1 MYTELVVAGILL
13 AMLYFELTQFSPGG
27 LVTPVYLAL
36 CLSTPVRIVHTV
48 VVVALTW
55 AVMRLVGR
63 VWIVYGKRY
72 FAISVAVSFLL
83 DALLGI
89 LFPVVG
95 GLRAIGYIVPALMV
109 RDIERQGLR
118 ATALSCGIV
127 TLLCVLPM
135 LWAGVL

>member
-1 MYTELVVAGILL
+1 MYTEVVVAGILL

-36 CLSTPVRIVHTV
+36 CLSTPARIVHTL

-95 GLRAIGYIVPALMV
+95 GLRAIGYIVPALM
-109 RDIERQGLR
+109 G
-118 ATALSCGIV
+118 
-127 TLLCVLPM
+127 
-135 LWAGVL
+135 